1 MEVLQSLGV
10 NSTIFFQFVIFT
22 LTFIAMMEIA
32 FKAFAETH
40 EAREK
45 NTKGSLDNVSKL
57 QTDAQGL
64 MKQYE
69 DEARSVTSEIRTIF
83 DKQRD
88 LARKEADSFVT
99 VARADAGQLIAVT
112 RQKVETQVREATVK
126 AKEEIPTI
134 AQALVKKLLA

>member
-32 FKAFAETH
+32 FKPFAQSH

-57 QTDAQGL
+57 QTEAAGL
-64 MKQYE
+64 MKKYE
-69 DEARSVTSEIRTIF
+69 DEARSATTEIRSIF

-88 LARKEADSFVT
+88 LARQEAEGFVT
-99 VARADAGQLIAVT
+99 VARADAGQMLSMT
-112 RQKVETQVREATVK
+112 RQKVETQIREATVK

-134 AQALVKKLLA
+134 AQALIKKLLA